1 MTPKAL
7 AIRVVI
13 AAALLALGYSIGD
26 QEGYV
31 RGFSEA
37 RTKYEA
43 R

>member
-1 MTPKAL
+1 MTAKAL
-7 AIRVVI
+7 ALRVLI

-31 RGFSEA
+31 RGFADA
-37 RTKYEA
+37 RTKYES

>member
-1 MTPKAL
+1 MDTKAL
-7 AIRVVI
+7 IIRVLL

-31 RGFSEA
+31 RGFADA